1 VGNERAETYLRLLAE
16 VELRRAGDQL
26 RGLDAAG
33 DADQWPHPRMAASTV
48 AESALWTVIRAG
60 QILVAADAIDQE
72 YLGGVAADLLT
83 AITARSR
90 LPNGDRRAGGPYHTL
105 VGSSAGLRPPSG
117 PAGLPPSGSA
127 DPAMRVTP
135 IGRTLRVASDRAPSA
150 LHLMSLVR
158 TQNEAAIIVVM
169 RMSWPPDGSSTDLE
183 ITGAG
188 PHHLPYNQLWAEDD
202 LWTRYTVRFE
212 GDGGTAAWRGVVRL
226 SPAPPA
232 AAGRLDLIGDGTRL
246 VQLPLHPAAAHVV
259 PSVTEPAAI
268 SPGERLLVAAA
279 ERILASGDA
288 RQSHRDTSPGELI
301 AVLTEARVI
310 PANSPL
316 PGQLAALCQRL
327 GAYEDDITVAPA
339 AELPAQWASVIAH
352 QDDPVPAEGAEVSVP
367 LDVVLPDVDG
377 ATFVLAGLSIAAGE
391 TYLHVVSSGVVTLTD
406 RAGSSWTPVL
416 SWWLG
421 DGAGNWHVATA
432 SEPYALEDGVHALRL
447 RLTPPLAAVPGAL
460 EVEVTGPATRVRGT
474 AAVQESR

>member
-1 VGNERAETYLRLLAE
+1 MGNERAETYLRQLAE
-16 VELRRAGDQL
+16 AGLRRVADQL
-26 RGLDAAG
+26 RGLDDTG
-33 DADQWPHPRMAASTV
+33 EPDQWPDPRVLASAV
-48 AESALWTVIRAG
+48 AESALWKVIRAG
-60 QILVAADAIDQE
+60 QILVAAGSLDED
-72 YLGGVAADLLT
+72 YLDSVAADLHT
-83 AITARSR
+83 AITVRSR
-90 LPNGDRRAGGPYHTL
+90 LRNWNRRLDVLYNTMIG
-105 VGSSAGLRPPSG
+105 
-117 PAGLPPSGSA
+117 PSGSLPPPRSA
-127 DPAMRVTP
+127 IQAMRVTP

-158 TQNEAAIIVVM
+158 TKNEAAIIVVM

-212 GDGGTAAWRGVVRL
+212 GGDGGTAAWRGVVRL

-246 VQLPLHPAAAHVV
+246 VELPLHPAAAHVA

-310 PANSPL
+310 PASSPL

-339 AELPAQWASVIAH
+339 AELPAQWASVIAR
-352 QDDPVPAEGAEVSVP
+352 QDDPVPAEGGAEVSVP
-367 LDVVLPDVDG
+367 LAVVLPDVDG
-377 ATFVLAGLSIAAGE
+377 TTFVLAGLSIAAGE
-391 TYLHVVSSGVVTLTD
+391 TYLHAVSSGAMTLTD
-406 RAGSSWTPVL
+406 RAGPSWTPVL

-432 SEPYALEDGVHALRL
+432 SEPYALEDGVHVLRL
-447 RLTPPLAAVPGAL
+447 RLTPPLAAVPDQV
-460 EVEVTGPATRVRGT
+460 EVVVTGPATRVRATVSIRPAPG
-474 AAVQESR
+474 A

>member
-1 VGNERAETYLRLLAE
+1 
-16 VELRRAGDQL
+16 
-26 RGLDAAG
+26 
-33 DADQWPHPRMAASTV
+33 
-48 AESALWTVIRAG
+48 
-60 QILVAADAIDQE
+60 
-72 YLGGVAADLLT
+72 
-83 AITARSR
+83 
-90 LPNGDRRAGGPYHTL
+90 
-105 VGSSAGLRPPSG
+105 
-117 PAGLPPSGSA
+117 
-127 DPAMRVTP
+127 MRVTP

-158 TQNEAAIIVVM
+158 TKNEAAIIVVM

-202 LWTRYTVRFE
+202 LWNCYTVRFE
-212 GDGGTAAWRGVVRL
+212 GGDGGTAAWRGVVRL

-246 VQLPLHPAAAHVV
+246 VELPLHPAAAHVA

-310 PANSPL
+310 PASSPL

-339 AELPAQWASVIAH
+339 AELPAQWASVIAR
-352 QDDPVPAEGAEVSVP
+352 QDDPVPAEGGAEVSVP
-367 LDVVLPDVDG
+367 LAVVLPDVDG

-391 TYLHVVSSGVVTLTD
+391 TYLHAVSSGAMTLTD
-406 RAGSSWTPVL
+406 GLGTQLDAGVVVVARGRRREL
-416 SWWLG
+416 ARG
-421 DGAGNWHVATA
+421 DGKRTVCARGWRAC
-432 SEPYALEDGVHALRL
+432 SP
-447 RLTPPLAAVPGAL
+447 AAADAAARRGPGP
-460 EVEVTGPATRVRGT
+460 GGGRGG
-474 AAVQESR
+474 QDR